1 MQIAKDLAG
10 FTPAEADDLRK
21 AISKKVHALMASL
34 REKFLAGCEANGV
47 ARAVAESLWEENE
60 RSADYSFNK
69 AHAACYA
76 MIAYRTAYLKANHP
90 EPYMAALISSVMQT
104 KDRVPF
110 YVNACGEM
118 GIEVLPPDV
127 NSSGQDFT
135 RRRGPHPLRPERGQG
150 RGGGRGARDRAGARG
165 GRPVHDALGLLRARG
180 RPADQQARAGEPRQ
194 VRRPRL
200 HGRDARGD
208 AGGARGGRRRRAEDA
223 GRRARRAR
231 PRSSTWAAVGED
243 EPQRHHPPVVGPE
256 LEKKEL
262 LAFEKETLGLYL
274 TDHPLAEVADQLRRR
289 VDLPL
294 RELPNRR
301 EHETV
306 SVGGLIASLRVTTS
320 RSGDPMAFVRLDD
333 GMTQV
338 EVVVFGKVYGACREH
353 LVEDAIVIIKGR
365 VDRRDEGETKLR
377 AIEIAAFEAV
387 PARGEVR
394 LRVDGRVA
402 GALLRRA
409 SSRASSTSSRARP
422 ASSWRSRPTR
432 ASASAPRARLQGA
445 ARLGVLQRGA
455 RARRGGPARLTSPRS
470 RSPAAAR
477 RLASSGSATRSA
489 ARPEPWTPAV
499 HAYLEHVRKRR
510 IHRCAA
516 AARLR
521 RARPPGARVHRGRGP
536 RCAAGS
542 LRELVLGRWP
552 DAWRSDEAL
561 GAAGELAAAPAR
573 RGAGSARRTRTG
585 ACTTTRCA
593 RARSSATAT
602 PRPGTPST
610 ATACQ
615 SPSSTSTRRARTR
628 RCSTSPRAPG
638 TSCRSPTRAPRRS
651 SASAR
656 SPTARG
662 SRRFST
668 PTASRD
674 RSAFCDALQRV
685 KAREAGYPRFWRL
698 GAAADGRLSRPR
710 RRAAPLAGRR
720 SCRRSS
726 APCR

>member
-47 ARAVAESLWEENE
+47 AHSTAVSLWEENE

-127 NSSGQDFT
+127 NSSGEDFT
-135 RRRGPHPLRPERGQG
+135 VVDG
-150 RGGGRGARDRAGARG
+150 RIRFGLTAVKGVGEGAVRAMVQARED
-165 GRPVHDALGLLRARG
+165 GRPVHDAVGLLRAR
-180 RPADQQARAGEPRQ
+180 
-194 VRRPRL
+194 
-200 HGRDARGD
+200 
-208 AGGARGGRRRRAEDA
+208 
-223 GRRARRAR
+223 RRARRSTSACSRASSSAAGSTRPAR
-231 PRSSTWAAVGED
+231 RAARCWPRSRRPPPPGQKAQADALAGQASIFDLGSSGED

-294 RELPNRR
+294 RDLPNRR

-320 RSGDPMAFVRLDD
+320 RSGDPMAFARLDD

-353 LVEDAIVIIKGR
+353 LVEDAIVIVKGR

-377 AIEIAAFEAV
+377 AIEIAPFEAV

-402 GALLRRA
+402 GPAFVEELTRIISSFPGEASVVMEVATDEGERVLRLG
-409 SSRASSTSSRARP
+409 P
-422 ASSWRSRPTR
+422 G
-432 ASASAPRARLQGA
+432 LQGEPEG
-445 ARLGVLQRGA
+445 RLLQRGA
-455 RARRGGPARLTSPRS
+455 RARRRGPARLTTPALGARPQVRSLLYPHAARAVSAETPQSRPGSLPQCGRERIRS
-470 RSPAAAR
+470 R
-477 RLASSGSATRSA
+477 
-489 ARPEPWTPAV
+489 ARP
-499 HAYLEHVRKRR
+499 
-510 IHRCAA
+510 
-516 AARLR
+516 RLR
-521 RARPPGARVHRGRGP
+521 RLLGAVRPPARPRAARGAR
-536 RCAAGS
+536 
-542 LRELVLGRWP
+542 
-552 DAWRSDEAL
+552 
-561 GAAGELAAAPAR
+561 AR
-573 RGAGSARRTRTG
+573 RGADRRPSSWPTWPRSRAPTRSTSSRSRSSS
-585 ACTTTRCA
+585 CSSRRCA
-593 RARSSATAT
+593 S
-602 PRPGTPST
+602 
-610 ATACQ
+610 
-615 SPSSTSTRRARTR
+615 
-628 RCSTSPRAPG
+628 
-638 TSCRSPTRAPRRS
+638 
-651 SASAR
+651 
-656 SPTARG
+656 
-662 SRRFST
+662 
-668 PTASRD
+668 
-674 RSAFCDALQRV
+674 
-685 KAREAGYPRFWRL
+685 
-698 GAAADGRLSRPR
+698 
-710 RRAAPLAGRR
+710 
-720 SCRRSS
+720 
-726 APCR
+726 